1 MRNGPLEIAL
11 LLLIGLAGCR
21 GSETENASGGAP
33 ASKPGAPA
41 QTKTLTGL
49 YEGGD
54 GPRRNQM
61 CIIEREGRSSSFG
74 FVTWGAGN
82 KNCSGSGTARRE
94 NDVLRLSLDGDESC
108 ALEARID
115 GGQVTLPTSIPSNAT
130 LLLWRRRA
138 DGRRELRQ
146 GWRRAGGCDAGRG
159 SGRRSALR
167 RLSRGVR
174 RYVDVDVNVK

>member
-115 GGQVTLPTSIPSNAT
+115 GGQVTLPTSIPSECQRYYCGDGAQMGGASFGKVGGEQADAM
-130 LLLWRRRA
+130 RA
-138 DGRRELRQ
+138 VDLVGDPLC
-146 GWRRAGGCDAGRG
+146 GG
-159 SGRRSALR
+159 
-167 RLSRGVR
+167 
-174 RYVDVDVNVK
+174 